1 MLLYIML
8 MTCVCTMPQIVYAA
22 ISGGQLLAQL
32 GNIIDT
38 SRLCLRA
45 ADKLHNRLLGS
56 LLTAP
61 MAFFHTTPIGRLV

>member
-1 MLLYIML
+1 M
-8 MTCVCTMPQIVYAA
+8 YAA

-45 ADKLHNRLLGS
+45 ADKLHNSLLGS

-61 MAFFHTTPIGRLV
+61 MAFFHTTPIGR